1 MPICGQTP
9 RSAPTVRYDLKEILT
24 YATCRGRPMCLPIT
38 KKELNLKKEE
48 LLEYMQKKNS

>member
-1 MPICGQTP
+1 MPIYGQTP

-38 KKELNLKKEE
+38 KKEKTPCQHLHNDG
-48 LLEYMQKKNS
+48 